1 MITNKK
7 TIIKDNKKEHVMSNT
22 MNTITINKKKDFIE
36 YGVEVYFIEN
46 DTRLTDSVW
55 SNKEDAR
62 ERARELNSSNDV
74 FITTRKVIET
84 DITEIID

>member
-1 MITNKK
+1 
-7 TIIKDNKKEHVMSNT
+7 MSNT

-36 YGVEVYFIEN
+36 YGVEIYFIEN
-46 DTRLTDSVW
+46 NTRLTDSVW
-55 SNKEDAR
+55 LNKEEAQ

-74 FITTRKVIET
+74 FITTRKVTET

>member
-1 MITNKK
+1 
-7 TIIKDNKKEHVMSNT
+7 MSNT
-22 MNTITINKKKDFIE
+22 TNTITINKKKDFIE

-55 SNKEDAR
+55 LNKEEAQ

-74 FITTRKVIET
+74 FITTRKVTEADIIEV
-84 DITEIID
+84 ID

>member
-1 MITNKK
+1 
-7 TIIKDNKKEHVMSNT
+7 

-55 SNKEDAR
+55 LNKEEAR

-74 FITTRKVIET
+74 FYYYSKSNRNRYYRSN
-84 DITEIID
+84 

>member
-1 MITNKK
+1 
-7 TIIKDNKKEHVMSNT
+7 MSNT
-22 MNTITINKKKDFIE
+22 TNTITINKKKDFIE
-36 YGVEVYFIEN
+36 YAVEVYFIEN

-74 FITTRKVIET
+74 FITTRKVTET
-84 DITEIID
+84 DITEVID